1 MDDFARSTLYP
12 APTAMRPLLGV
23 TVLVVEDSRFAC
35 EALRLMCLR
44 SGARIRRAD
53 CLASAR
59 RHLAIYRPCVMLVD
73 LGLPDGNGSDLIA
86 EVANAPNPPVILA
99 TSADDFAEP
108 VAIAAG
114 AQGFL
119 GKPHDSLS
127 VFQEAILAH
136 LPPNRQPGGPRM
148 VNEEVINADQ
158 VSLRDD
164 LAHIA
169 EILHRDPDRHNLK
182 YASLFLAGIARQAG
196 DSGLEMAAAR
206 LQKANPDAP
215 DLSRVTQLI
224 DDRIAETP
232 AI

>member
-1 MDDFARSTLYP
+1 MEDFARSTLYP

-73 LGLPDGNGSDLIA
+73 LGLPDGNGTELIA
-86 EVANAPNPPVILA
+86 EVVNAPNPPVVLA

-119 GKPHDSLS
+119 PKPHDSLA
-127 VFQEAILAH
+127 VFQESILAH
-136 LPPNRQPGGPRM
+136 LPKNRQPGGPR
-148 VNEEVINADQ
+148 VVPEDTISADQ

-164 LAHIA
+164 LAHVA
-169 EILHRDPDRHNLK
+169 EILHRNPDRESLK
-182 YASLFLAGIARQAG
+182 YASLFLAGIARQAQ
-196 DSGLEMAAAR
+196 DSGLEMAASR
-206 LQKANPDAP
+206 LQKTAPNAP
-215 DLSRVTQLI
+215 DLSRVTALI
-224 DDRIAETP
+224 DERIVETP
-232 AI
+232 VI

>member
-1 MDDFARSTLYP
+1 MDDFARTDLYP

-73 LGLPDGNGSDLIA
+73 LGLPDGNGADLIA
-86 EVANAPNPPVILA
+86 EVANAPSPPVILA

-114 AQGFL
+114 ARGFL
-119 GKPHDSLS
+119 SKPHDSLAE
-127 VFQEAILAH
+127 FQETILSH
-136 LPPNRQPGGPRM
+136 LPENRQPGGPRM
-148 VNEEVINADQ
+148 VNQEDIKADQ

-164 LAHIA
+164 LAHVA
-169 EILHRDPDRHNLK
+169 EILQRDPDRESLK
-182 YASLFLAGIARQAG
+182 YASLFLAGIARQAH
-196 DSGLEMAAAR
+196 DSHLELAAAR
-206 LQKANPDAP
+206 LQKASPDAP
-215 DLSRVTQLI
+215 DVTRVSQLL
-224 DDRIAETP
+224 DERIVETP
-232 AI
+232 AL